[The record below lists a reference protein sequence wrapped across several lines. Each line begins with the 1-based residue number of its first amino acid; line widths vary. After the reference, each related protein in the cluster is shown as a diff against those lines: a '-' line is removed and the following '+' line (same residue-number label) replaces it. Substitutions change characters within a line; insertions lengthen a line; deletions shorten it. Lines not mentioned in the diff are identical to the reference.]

1 MNEGLQTTP
10 FNSVRDILT
19 IIFKHKYKIL
29 IVFLVVSIAVG
40 VWARQRPVVYEARAS
55 LLLKFGREFI
65 KTSEV
70 GSDRFSVPPEAVI
83 NTEIR
88 ILTSKEL
95 LTKVISAVGLETI
108 YPQPKNTNRT
118 SAGTKP
124 IEAAV
129 AQLTKALTIQP
140 QSSSGVIDIS
150 FTHRDRHVAVSVL
163 KTICDLVTERHLQVF
178 GGNSTPFLEKQM
190 SVYEGKL
197 SAAHDNLEG
206 FRQKQQIFSL
216 DEQRSLL
223 IQQRAQ
229 DSTTMS
235 AAQNQVKELQRIL
248 EFVKS
253 EKWLPEAYRD
263 ASAQLTALQQRER
276 DLLERYTENSS
287 PVQNLRSEIQAAKNS
302 MARSIDNARRVEV
315 SRIEGELNTA
325 IVRAE
330 GVAKRFYQ
338 VDRELRTLDSQE
350 KNYQKL
356 RLEVTTNESNYQN
369 YLRKLEE
376 ARVSDSMDRQ
386 KMANISIFEEPRSD
400 MTPKTKQNT
409 MDITLMGLLG
419 GVAAGVA
426 FAFLLEFMTPGMTTP
441 LSAEK
446 RLGLPVM
453 VAITKKEG

>member
-1 MNEGLQTTP
+1 MQAEYQKIPL
-10 FNSVRDILT
+10 SSARDILS

-29 IVFLVVSIAVG
+29 IVFLAVTIGVG
-40 VWARQRPVVYEARAS
+40 VWAKQRPIVYEAKTA

-65 KTSEV
+65 KSSEV
-70 GSDRFSVPPEAVI
+70 GGDRFALPPEAVI

-95 LTKVISAVGLETI
+95 LTKVISSIGLETI
-108 YPQPKNTNRT
+108 YPESQKSDSPP
-118 SAGTKP
+118 TKTDQM
-124 IEAAV
+124 EAAV
-129 AQLTKALTIQP
+129 GRLMKALTIQP

-150 FTHRDRHVAVSVL
+150 FTHRDRHVAVTVL
-163 KTICDLVTERHLQVF
+163 KTICALVTERHLEVF

-190 SVYEGKL
+190 STYEGKL
-197 SAAHDNLEG
+197 STAQDNLEG
-206 FRQKQQIFSL
+206 FRQKEQVFSL
-216 DEQRSLL
+216 DEQRTLL

-229 DSTTMS
+229 DSAASS
-235 AAQNQVKELQRIL
+235 AAQNQVKELQRSL

-253 EKWLPEAYRD
+253 QGWVPEAYRD
-263 ASAQLTALQQRER
+263 ANAQLAALEQRER

-287 PVQNLRSEIQAAKNS
+287 PVQNLRNEIQATKN
-302 MARSIDNARRVEV
+302 AATRSVENARRVEV

-325 IVRAE
+325 ITRAE
-330 GVAKRFYQ
+330 GLTKHFNQ

-386 KMANISIFEEPRSD
+386 QMANISIFEEPRAD
-400 MTPKTKQNT
+400 MTPKSRGNT
-409 MDITLMGLLG
+409 SDIILMGLLG
-419 GVAAGVA
+419 GMAAGIA
-426 FAFLLEFMTPGMTTP
+426 FAFLLEFISPVMTTP
-441 LSAEK
+441 MSAER
-446 RLGLPVM
+446 RLGIPVM
-453 VAITKKEG
+453 VAITKKE